1 MATPIAAPNLQ
12 RFVLPEIEISCDS
25 NGIISVIDDLVE
37 RVMSAHYRRAQ
48 QLSLADEDFA
58 ERELVA

>member
-25 NGIISVIDDLVE
+25 NGLISVIDELVE
-37 RVMSAHYRRAQ
+37 RVMSTHYLAQRAT
-48 QLSLADEDFA
+48 SSDEDIA
-58 ERELVA
+58 ERVLVA